1 MALGLTKETGPAF
14 SLPPS
19 FPLAVLTT
27 LYAHHT
33 ECAAFSTTNF
43 KRNGFLPQASNT
55 RSKPPGPL
63 PSQHQLSPIRHHFRP
78 GSVIAITDYL
88 LPKLHPGRQSVFPPI
103 ATSSFKTLDQSRDFR
118 RTINGTLHT
127 NPAGISLLSIRLG
140 LTIVVA
146 SFAANRRTLA
156 IESRGHSR
164 STHRGNHPP
173 EAPISAVAVLADR
186 SNPQSP
192 RAHGILDGNSAH
204 RRVPGVARSDLLS
217 AAASFRPTT
226 IAVPFETLPDQRAS

>member
-1 MALGLTKETGPAF
+1 MHTTPNVQLSQPPTSNETGSCRKPATPDR
-14 SLPPS
+14 SHLDRCRVSISSPPS
-19 FPLAVLTT
+19 GIISDQGPSSPLQ
-27 LYAHHT
+27 
-33 ECAAFSTTNF
+33 
-43 KRNGFLPQASNT
+43 P
-55 RSKPPGPL
+55 
-63 PSQHQLSPIRHHFRP
+63 
-78 GSVIAITDYL
+78 DYL

-127 NPAGISLLSIRLG
+127 NPAGILLFSIRLG

-217 AAASFRPTT
+217 AAASFQPTT